1 MDTPAIYK
9 PTNVTKSSFTANWQA
24 VTGATKYYLDVATDA
39 AFTSFVPG
47 YNAKEVSAN
56 YDSVTG
62 LTDQTHYFYRVKAA
76 NVDDTDVSDLSYTME
91 VVTGFF
97 IAGMSIE
104 FGNLVADLFNV
115 QGITIEVSTDF
126 NFQLIIRDK
135 LGAKINSAKCLVIR
149 EGWTDKGSWNPNTDP
164 VPALP
169 TEGDFYT
176 ISATGEND
184 ITGEIEEFTTVD
196 LLVYLDGIWQI
207 KKRRHVYSDASGVAN
222 LNVDYLTDNLLQVS
236 KSGFQTEKQTI
247 NYISGEHQYDLVL
260 YPVISVVHTIKGHA
274 VSLAPTKRDNQY
286 YN

>member
-1 MDTPAIYK
+1 MNTPAIYK

-24 VTGATKYYLDVATDA
+24 VTSATKYYLDVATDA
-39 AFTSFVPG
+39 AFTSFVAG

-62 LTDQTHYFYRVKAA
+62 LSDQTHYFYRVKAA

-97 IAGMSIE
+97 LAGMSIE

-126 NFQLIIRDK
+126 NFQVIIRDK
-135 LGAKINSAKCLVIR
+135 DGNKINSAKCLIIQDA
-149 EGWTDKGSWNPNTDP
+149 WSDKGAWNPNTDP
-164 VPALP
+164 DPVAP

-184 ITGEIEEFTTVD
+184 ITGETEEFTTVD

-222 LNVDYLTDNLLQVS
+222 LNVDYLVDNLLLVS
-236 KSGFQTEKQTI
+236 KSGFQTENQTI
-247 NYISGEHQYDLVL
+247 NYVSGEHQYDLVL
-260 YPVISVVHTIKGHA
+260 YPVISVVHTSKGFA
-274 VSLAPTKRDNQY
+274 VSLAPTKRDNRY

>member
-1 MDTPAIYK
+1 MDTPAIYN
-9 PTNVTKSSFTANWQA
+9 PTDVTKTSFTANWQA

-39 AFTSFVPG
+39 AFTSFVAG
-47 YNAKEVSAN
+47 YNAKEVSTN
-56 YDSVTG
+56 FDSVTG
-62 LTDQTHYFYRVKAA
+62 LTDQTHYFYRVKAT
-76 NVDDTDVSDLSYTME
+76 NVDDTDVSDLSYTIE

-104 FGNLVADLFNV
+104 FGNLVAGLFNV

-135 LGAKINSAKCLVIR
+135 SGAKLNSAKCLVIR
-149 EGWTDKGSWNPNTDP
+149 AGWTDKGSWNPNTDP
-164 VPALP
+164 DPVAPV
-169 TEGDFYT
+169 EGDFFT
-176 ISATGEND
+176 ISASGEND

-236 KSGFQTEKQTI
+236 KSGFQTENQTI
-247 NYISGEHQYDLVL
+247 NYVSGEHQYDLVM
-260 YPVISVVHTIKGHA
+260 YPVISVVHTSKGHA
-274 VSLAPTKRDNQY
+274 VSLAPTKRDNRY